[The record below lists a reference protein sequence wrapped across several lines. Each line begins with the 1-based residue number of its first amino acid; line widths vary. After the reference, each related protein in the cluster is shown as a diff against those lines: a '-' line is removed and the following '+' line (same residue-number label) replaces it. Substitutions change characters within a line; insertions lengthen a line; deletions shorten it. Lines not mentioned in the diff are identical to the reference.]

1 MGDILSI
8 ALLQNTL
15 RTATPIVLAAM
26 GGLFTE
32 HAGVM
37 NIGMDG
43 MMLIGA
49 FAAVAGSYFFSSSL
63 MGIIIALICG
73 VLIGLF
79 FALFVVKLRS
89 DEFIIG
95 VALNI
100 FAGGLTVFLLRTI
113 FGVKGSFSDPGIVP
127 LPTLNIEVLNSV
139 PVLGDLLNGH
149 TALVY
154 VSWILVFLCY
164 IAVYKTPFGLRLRAA
179 GERPQSLRSLG
190 YSPDAMKCLSSVI
203 CGMFCT
209 LAGAHLSL
217 GYLTLFSEGM
227 NANKGFI
234 AFACI
239 IFGRANPIKVFLATL
254 FFGFLDAL
262 GLRLQ
267 GVGISSNLTE
277 MIPYIMTVLALVYAA
292 LRQKQTKRSLTAK
305 SIYAYNQ
312 DGANNV

>member
-15 RTATPIVLAAM
+15 RTATPIVLCAM

-32 HAGVM
+32 HAGLM

-49 FAAVAGSYFFSSSL
+49 FSAVAASFFFGSAL
-63 MGIIIALICG
+63 MGIIVALILG
-73 VLIGLF
+73 VLVGLF

-100 FAGGLTVFLLRTI
+100 FAGALTVFLLRTI
-113 FGVKGSFSDPGIVP
+113 FGVKGSFSDPGIMP
-127 LPTLNIEVLNSV
+127 IPALNWDALGSV
-139 PVLGDLLNGH
+139 PILGDLLNGH
-149 TALVY
+149 TVLVY
-154 VSWILVFLCY
+154 VSLILVFVCY
-164 IAVYKTPFGLRLRAA
+164 IVLYKTPLGFKIRAA
-179 GERPQSLRSLG
+179 GE
-190 YSPDAMKCLSSVI
+190 SPDALRSVGSNPNRMKFLASTI

-227 NANKGFI
+227 SASKGFI

-239 IFGRANPIKVFLATL
+239 IFGRANPWKVFLATL

-267 GVGISSNLTE
+267 SAGLPSNLTE
-277 MIPYIMTVLALVYAA
+277 MLPYVMTVLALVYAA
-292 LRQKQTKRSLTAK
+292 WRGKHKTRKLTAK
-305 SIYAYNQ
+305 SVHAYK
-312 DGANNV
+312 A

>member
-1 MGDILSI
+1 MGDIFNM

-15 RTATPIVLAAM
+15 RTAAPIVLCAM

-32 HAGVM
+32 HAGLM

-49 FAAVAGSYFFSSSL
+49 FAAVTASYFFGSAL
-63 MGIIIALICG
+63 MGILFALLCG
-73 VLIGLF
+73 LLVGLF
-79 FALFVVKLRS
+79 FALFVVKFRS

-113 FGVKGSFSDPGIVP
+113 FGVKGSFSDPAIAAIP
-127 LPTLNIEVLNSV
+127 ALNWDALGSV
-139 PVLGDLLNGH
+139 PILGDLLNGH
-149 TALVY
+149 TVLVY
-154 VSWILVFLCY
+154 VSLILVFVCY
-164 IAVYKTPFGLRLRAA
+164 IVLYKTPLGFKIRAA
-179 GERPQSLRSLG
+179 GE
-190 YSPDAMKCLSSVI
+190 SPDALRSVGVNPNRMKTLSSVI

-227 NANKGFI
+227 SANKGFI

-239 IFGRANPIKVFLATL
+239 IFGRANPAKVFLATL

-267 GVGISSNLTE
+267 STGVPSNLTE
-277 MIPYIMTVLALVYAA
+277 ILPYLMTVLALVYAA
-292 LRQKQTKRSLTAK
+292 LRQRHTKHRLTAK
-305 SIYAYNQ
+305 SVREYSSAKNI
-312 DGANNV
+312 